1 MGKKCGNKKKKH
13 GQKTKEIVGKKERE
27 IELNKETKYL
37 QWKRKEEIN
46 QEERRT

>member
-27 IELNKETKYL
+27 IELNKDKQNTCNGKG
-37 QWKRKEEIN
+37 KKK
-46 QEERRT
+46 